1 MKTVSPILSMA
12 LALVFVSAC
21 GQKADEPAP
30 AATEAGAAAEMP
42 IAHDARGMILPATTE
57 SAEARQH
64 YMAGWAN
71 FENSRF
77 NAAHNHFLEAVAADP
92 NFAMGHLMAAIAAPS
107 TEAFVAS
114 LNRATETKIKVSEE
128 EQILI
133 GAFENALASDAQALI
148 SALKE
153 MTSMYPDSPRA
164 WVFLGNALTNVNNAA
179 DARAAYTRAMELDPE
194 HVPAHI
200 NLGNNYLTLE
210 PKDFAEA
217 EKHFM
222 HAVELTPNEPN
233 PHDLL
238 GDVHRAQG
246 NLEAAYKDY
255 TKAAELAPDLGAG
268 LQQRGHVNSFLGN
281 YDEARA
287 DYSRSAELE
296 TARGATGGGF
306 FLVYRA
312 YVNLHEGDFDAAIA
326 ELQGIADSADED
338 YPSVAQ
344 DLKVNALTNIAL
356 IATETGNREVASAA
370 IEAAAAVL
378 YQQADDVGSADLL
391 DAAEATVAYMKGLL
405 AARLGDTDR
414 AAASAKAFK
423 GHVASS
429 TNPRK
434 LERMHEIHGMAAYY
448 QEDYAAAVE
457 HLSQGDHLNNMYTK
471 YYLAR
476 AHEEAGNADE
486 AKRLYDEL
494 AVYNFNGPGYAMFR
508 KDILKRAA
516 AG

>member
-1 MKTVSPILSMA
+1 MKYVSPILMTA
-12 LALVFVSAC
+12 VALVFVSAC
-21 GQKADEPAP
+21 GQQSDAPTTDAADEA
-30 AATEAGAAAEMP
+30 AATEMMAAA
-42 IAHDARGMILPATTE
+42 DADGMVLPATTE
-57 SAEARQH
+57 SPDALAH

-77 NAAHNHFLEAVAADP
+77 NAAHNHFEEAVAADP
-92 NFAMGHLMAAIAAPS
+92 DFAMAHLMAAIAAPS

-114 LNRATETKIKVSEE
+114 LGRATETKIKVSEE

-133 GAFENALASDAQALI
+133 GAFENALAADAQALI
-148 SALKE
+148 AALKE

-179 DARAAYTRAMELDPE
+179 DARAAFTRAMELDPE

-200 NLGNNYLTLE
+200 NLGSNYLTLE

-217 EKHFM
+217 EKHFK
-222 HAVELTPNEPN
+222 HAVALTPDEPN

-246 NLEAAYKDY
+246 NLEAAYQDY

-281 YDEARA
+281 YEEARA
-287 DYSRSAELE
+287 DYARSAELE
-296 TARGATGGGF
+296 DARGSTAGGF

-312 YVNLHEGDFDAAIA
+312 YVHLHEGDFAAAID
-326 ELQGIADSADED
+326 ELQGLADAAEET
-338 YPSVAQ
+338 YPDVAP

-356 IATETGNREVASAA
+356 IATEMGSNDVASAA
-370 IEAAAAVL
+370 IDAAAAVL

-405 AARLGDTDR
+405 AARLGDTDG
-414 AAASAKAFK
+414 AAAAAKAFES
-423 GHVASS
+423 HVASS
-429 TNPRK
+429 TSPRK
-434 LERMHEIHGMAAYY
+434 LERMHEIHGMAAWY
-448 QEDYAAAVE
+448 QDDYAAAVE
-457 HLSQGDHLNNMYTK
+457 HLSSGDHLNNMYTK

-476 AHEEAGNADE
+476 AHEAAGNTDEAG
-486 AKRLYDEL
+486 RLYGEL

-508 KDILKRAA
+508 KDILARAA
-516 AG
+516 GG

>member
-1 MKTVSPILSMA
+1 MKYVSSILTTA

-30 AATEAGAAAEMP
+30 DAADTGAAA
-42 IAHDARGMILPATTE
+42 DAAAPADTGGMVLPATTE
-57 SAEARQH
+57 SAEARAH
-64 YMAGWAN
+64 YMAGWAD

-77 NAAHNHFLEAVAADP
+77 NSAHNHFLESVAADAD
-92 NFAMGHLMAAIAAPS
+92 FAMGHLMAALTSPS
-107 TEAFVAS
+107 TEAFVEN
-114 LNRATETKIKVSEE
+114 LGRATETKIKVSGE

-133 GAFENALASDAQALI
+133 TAFENALAADSQALI
-148 SALKE
+148 SALQE

-179 DARAAYTRAMELDPE
+179 DSRAAYKKAMDLDPK

-200 NLGNNYLTLE
+200 NLGNNLLTLE
-210 PKDFAEA
+210 PKDFAAA
-217 EKHFM
+217 EEHFM
-222 HAVELTPNEPN
+222 HAVALTPNEPN

-246 NLEAAYKDY
+246 NLQAAYNDY
-255 TKAAELAPDLGAG
+255 TKAAELAPTLGAG

-281 YDEARA
+281 FDEART

-306 FLVYRA
+306 FLVFRA
-312 YVNLHEGDFDAAIA
+312 YVNLHEGDFEAAID

-338 YPSVAQ
+338 FPSVAL

-356 IATETGNREVASAA
+356 IATELGDSDVASKA
-370 IEAAAAVL
+370 IADASAVL
-378 YQQADDVGSADLL
+378 LQQADAVESDDLR
-391 DAAEATVAYMKGLL
+391 DAAEATTSYMQGLL
-405 AARLGDTDR
+405 AARMGHADG
-414 AAASAKAFK
+414 AAAAATAFE

-434 LERMHEIHGMAAYY
+434 LERMHEILGMAAWY
-448 QEDYAAAVE
+448 EENYADAIE
-457 HLSQGDHLNNMYTK
+457 HLSAGDHMNNMYTK

-476 AHEEAGNADE
+476 ANQEAGNGDE
-486 AKRLYDEL
+486 AARLYDEL

-508 KDILKRAA
+508 KDILARAA
-516 AG
+516 SD

>member
-1 MKTVSPILSMA
+1 MKNVSPILSMA
-12 LALVFVSAC
+12 VALVFVSAC
-21 GQKADEPAP
+21 GQRADEPAP
-30 AATEAGAAAEMP
+30 AATAAGTATETA
-42 IAHDARGMILPATTE
+42 IASDAGDMVLPATTE
-57 SAEARQH
+57 SAEARQR
-64 YMAGWAN
+64 YMAGWAD

-92 NFAMGHLMAAIAAPS
+92 NFAMAHLMAALSAPS

-114 LNRATETKIKVSEE
+114 LDRATETKIKVSEE

-148 SALKE
+148 AALRE
-153 MTSMYPDSPRA
+153 MTTMYPDSPRA

-179 DARAAYTRAMELDPE
+179 EARAAYTRAMQLDPG

-200 NLGNNYLTLE
+200 NLGNSYLTLE

-255 TKAAELAPDLGAG
+255 TRAAELAPTLGAA

-281 YDEARA
+281 YAEARA
-287 DYSRSAELE
+287 DYTRSAKLE
-296 TARGATGGGF
+296 TARGATAGGF
-306 FLVYRA
+306 FLVFRA

-326 ELQGIADSADED
+326 ELQGIVDSADKD

-344 DLKVNALTNIAL
+344 DLKVNALSNIAL
-356 IATETGNREVASAA
+356 IATETGKSDVASAA
-370 IEAAAAVL
+370 IDAAAE
-378 YQQADDVGSADLL
+378 QADDVGSADLL
-391 DAAEATVAYMKGLL
+391 DAAEATVSYMKGLL
-405 AARLGDTDR
+405 AARLGDTDG
-414 AAASAKAFK
+414 AAAAAKAFES
-423 GHVASS
+423 HVASS

-434 LERMHEIHGMAAYY
+434 LERMHEIHGMAAWY
-448 QEDYAAAVE
+448 QGDYASAAL

-486 AKRLYDEL
+486 AQRLYDEL

-516 AG
+516 AS

>member
-1 MKTVSPILSMA
+1 MKYVSPVLLTA

-30 AATEAGAAAEMP
+30 AAADTGAGTDMAAAS
-42 IAHDARGMILPATTE
+42 DSDGMVLPATTE
-57 SAEARQH
+57 SAEARRQ
-64 YMAGWAN
+64 YMAGWAA

-77 NAAHNHFLEAVAADP
+77 NTANNHFLQAVAADP
-92 NFAMGHLMAAIAAPS
+92 NFAMGHLMAAISAPS

-114 LNRATETKIKVSEE
+114 LDRATETKIKVSEE

-133 GAFENALASDAQALI
+133 GAFENALAADAQALI
-148 SALKE
+148 AALRE
-153 MTSMYPDSPRA
+153 MTTMYPDSPRA

-179 DARAAYTRAMELDPE
+179 EARAAYTRAMELDPE

-200 NLGNNYLTLE
+200 NLGNNFLTLE

-217 EKHFM
+217 ERHFM
-222 HAVELTPNEPN
+222 HAVKLTPNEPN

-296 TARGATGGGF
+296 DARGATGGGF

-326 ELQGIADSADED
+326 ELQGIVDSADED

-356 IATETGNREVASAA
+356 IATEKGNSEVASAA
-370 IEAAAAVL
+370 IDAAADVL

-405 AARLGDTDR
+405 AARLGDADG
-414 AAASAKAFK
+414 AAAFAKAFE

-434 LERMHEIHGMAAYY
+434 LERMHEIHGMAAWYRG
-448 QEDYAAAVE
+448 DYAGAVE

-476 AHEEAGNADE
+476 ANEEAGNADE
-486 AKRLYDEL
+486 AARLYEEL

-508 KDILKRAA
+508 KDILARVA